1 MPVTCRALRR
11 AVPAL
16 LLTLALAVAG
26 CGGGDDEEQAAAPG
40 ANGTT
45 VATSTPATPA
55 EEPAAKTAGGCEQV
69 EAPAPREAGK
79 QKKPSGDLDPSKK
92 WSLVVKT
99 NCGDFTVALDLD
111 AGPNAS
117 ASLVALARSGYFD
130 DTVFHRIVPGFVI
143 QGGDPTA
150 SGSGGPGYKTVD
162 KPPSGAS
169 YTKGVVA
176 MAKTQ
181 TEAKGTAGS
190 QFYVVTGQ
198 DAGLPPDYAIVGKVT
213 DGLDVVE
220 KIGKLGDPATEQPTE
235 PVVIST
241 IEVRN

>member
-1 MPVTCRALRR
+1 MRLTCRALRR

-16 LLTLALAVAG
+16 ITALALAVAG
-26 CGGGDDEEQAAAPG
+26 CGDDEEETPEAG
-40 ANGTT
+40 VGGTT
-45 VATSTPATPA
+45 VQATTPA
-55 EEPAAKTAGGCEQV
+55 EEPATTTPGGCEQV
-69 EAPAPREAGK
+69 EPPSAQEPTEEPRKPK
-79 QKKPSGDLDPSKK
+79 QPLDPGKE

-111 AGPNAS
+111 SGPNAA
-117 ASLVALARSGYFD
+117 ASLVSLARIGYFD
-130 DTVFHRIVPGFVI
+130 NTVFHRIVPGFVI

-162 KPPSGAS
+162 RPPRDAR

-181 TEAKGTAGS
+181 TEPAGTAGS
-190 QFYVVTGQ
+190 QFYVVTGA
-198 DAGLPPDYAIVGKVT
+198 DAGLPPDYAVVGEVT
-213 DGLDVVE
+213 EGLDVVE
-220 KIGKLGDPATEQPTE
+220 KIGELGDPATEQPTE

-241 IEVRN
+241 VEVVEQ